1 MATNFPSS
9 LDNFTNPVSG
19 NTLDSP
25 SHSLQH
31 SDANDAIEAIEAK
44 LGIGNSPAGSA
55 TSGQVLT
62 AQGGG
67 TALWATPTPGGLV
80 QLIPSS
86 VTVGSGSGSVNEN
99 GRVTF
104 TGANSVSLNDVFNST
119 YTNYKILINS
129 NIFNTLNLR
138 YRVSGSDNTTSN
150 YNNAYYAFESRGIA
164 EFNGYGEGATTHSI
178 TGTNCDEESYAIL
191 EIGNPFASTHT
202 SLHAF
207 LSAGVSTTG
216 YKAFHILGNGRFRA
230 TTSFTGFTFYGS
242 SNMTGTISVYGY
254 K

>member
-1 MATNFPSS
+1 MARSRDISKVLSS
-9 LDNFTNPVSG
+9 NS
-19 NTLDSP
+19 TLAT
-25 SHSLQH
+25 
-31 SDANDAIEAIEAK
+31 DAEVA
-44 LGIGNSPAGSA
+44 A
-55 TSGQVLT
+55 TYQTKAATGLT
-62 AQGGG
+62 
-67 TALWATPTPGGLV
+67 L
-80 QLIPSS
+80 LIPSS
-86 VTVGSGSGSVNEN
+86 ITATGGSGSIGSN
-99 GRVTF
+99 GTVSF
-104 TGANSVSLNDVFNST
+104 TSASAVSFNDVFSAT
-119 YTNYKILINS
+119 YSNYKIVINS
-129 NIFNTLNLR
+129 NVFNTLNLR

-202 SLHAF
+202 SLQAF
-207 LSAGVSTTG
+207 LSAGVSTIG

-254 K
+254 NK